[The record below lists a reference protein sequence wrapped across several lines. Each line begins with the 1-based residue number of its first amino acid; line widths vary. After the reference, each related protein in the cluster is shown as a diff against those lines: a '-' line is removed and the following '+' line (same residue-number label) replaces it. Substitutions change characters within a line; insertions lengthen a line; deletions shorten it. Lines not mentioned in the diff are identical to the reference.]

1 MRHSLYTVADADLAE
16 ALAVVDTSAA
26 TTAFDL
32 HTSKLDAPRSALVL
46 VVTGAATDGTIALA
60 LQHSD
65 TSTSGDFVN
74 VPADQLQGA
83 FTSLTSASGDSLQQ
97 VGYVG
102 SKRYLRVNMTVTG
115 SPSTGIE
122 VGTIIVRGFPRRQP
136 ISHS

>member
-1 MRHSLYTVADADLAE
+1 MRHSLYTVADADLA
-16 ALAVVDTSAA
+16 ANLAVVKTSAA

-46 VVTGAATDGTIALA
+46 VLTGTATDGGIALA

-65 TSTSGDFVN
+65 TTTSGDFVN

-83 FTSLTSASGDSLQQ
+83 FTALDSDSDNVLQQ

-102 SKRYLRVNMTVTG
+102 SKRYLRVNMTVSG
-115 SPSTGIE
+115 SPSTGIQLA
-122 VGTIIVRGFPRRQP
+122 TIIVRGFPRRQP
-136 ISHS
+136 ISH